1 MKTKNIAVISSTRAD
16 FSYLRLILKKIIQSK
31 SLKLSLLVTGMHL
44 LKKYGM
50 TIDFFEKDDIPI
62 KKVIEM
68 YDENDLSKTSLGKA
82 IGKAIINFSD
92 AFYEIKPDLLL
103 VLGDRYE
110 ALAAVIAA
118 STLLIPIAHIHG
130 GDNVSQGQVDEQIRH
145 SITKFAHIH
154 FPATEKSAE
163 RIRKFGEEEWRI
175 YHIGSP
181 SIDHVYQET
190 FLSKEEICKKLGLN
204 ENQNIIICLQHP
216 YSIEPNKAG
225 EHMEILLNVLKDL
238 GLQCVIIYPNND
250 LGSDL
255 IIKEIKKYENYS
267 KFKIFKNLEYYD
279 YYSLLKNADLLIGN
293 SSSGLIESPI
303 FKLPVVNI
311 GDRNRGRE
319 SAENVINVP
328 HEYNAIKKAVI
339 KTLSKEFKNNCQNV
353 KNPYGDGNAS
363 ERIVKIL
370 ENLKIEKK
378 LLIKTLT
385 YKV

>member
-163 RIRKFGEEEWRI
+163 RIRKLGE
-175 YHIGSP
+175 
-181 SIDHVYQET
+181 
-190 FLSKEEICKKLGLN
+190 
-204 ENQNIIICLQHP
+204 
-216 YSIEPNKAG
+216 
-225 EHMEILLNVLKDL
+225 
-238 GLQCVIIYPNND
+238 
-250 LGSDL
+250 
-255 IIKEIKKYENYS
+255 
-267 KFKIFKNLEYYD
+267 
-279 YYSLLKNADLLIGN
+279 
-293 SSSGLIESPI
+293 
-303 FKLPVVNI
+303 
-311 GDRNRGRE
+311 
-319 SAENVINVP
+319 
-328 HEYNAIKKAVI
+328 
-339 KTLSKEFKNNCQNV
+339 
-353 KNPYGDGNAS
+353 
-363 ERIVKIL
+363 
-370 ENLKIEKK
+370 
-378 LLIKTLT
+378 
-385 YKV
+385 